1 MSKIFETDMGVVN
14 PFFEAQGL
22 TEDQL
27 VAKMSVVDKKIAAA
41 NRAGASFEVMDQ
53 LWAIREM
60 LSKEFT
66 ERSIKKFSND
76 KGKDDFD
83 DYISIG

>member
-14 PFFEAQGL
+14 PFFAASGL

-27 VAKMSVVDKKIAAA
+27 IAKMSEVDKKIAAA

-66 ERSIKKFSND
+66 ERSLKRFSDD

-83 DYISIG
+83 NYLSIG